1 MNTSITIK
9 DVALKSGVSITT
21 VSHVINKT
29 RFVSKELCERVYAA
43 MEELNYHPN
52 TLARSLRMGETK
64 TIGLIIPNNSNPFFA
79 GLARLIEDVGFEN
92 GYSVIL
98 CNSDDIREKEF
109 AYINML
115 IAKQTDGVIFIAAG
129 SDPEHLLELTKRKIP
144 VVVIDRDI
152 SHAAVDVV
160 LVDNVKAGFEAINYL
175 IELGHKRIACIT
187 GPSKLTP
194 SMGRVKGYLKALKRA
209 GIKIKEEYI
218 VAGDF
223 RSPSGEAAMWQL
235 LQVPDPPT
243 AIFACN
249 DLMALGALRAL
260 RKANLSV
267 PQDISIIGF
276 DNIELAE
283 EISPPLTTIAQPI
296 SELATSS
303 VELLISRM
311 QGNSMHP
318 ETQRR
323 VLSAWLVKRDSCAP
337 AKESLGLLN
346 KK

>member
-1 MNTSITIK
+1 MNTSVTIK

-98 CNSDDIREKEF
+98 CNSDDIRKKEF

-115 IAKQTDGVIFIAAG
+115 IAKQIDGVIFIAAG
-129 SDPEHLLELTKRKIP
+129 SDPENLLELTKRKIP

-160 LVDNVKAGFEAINYL
+160 LVDNVKAGFEAVNYL
-175 IELGHKRIACIT
+175 VELGHKRIACIT
-187 GPSKLTP
+187 GPS
-194 SMGRVKGYLKALKRA
+194 
-209 GIKIKEEYI
+209 
-218 VAGDF
+218 
-223 RSPSGEAAMWQL
+223 
-235 LQVPDPPT
+235 
-243 AIFACN
+243 
-249 DLMALGALRAL
+249 
-260 RKANLSV
+260 
-267 PQDISIIGF
+267 
-276 DNIELAE
+276 
-283 EISPPLTTIAQPI
+283 
-296 SELATSS
+296 
-303 VELLISRM
+303 
-311 QGNSMHP
+311 
-318 ETQRR
+318 
-323 VLSAWLVKRDSCAP
+323 
-337 AKESLGLLN
+337 
-346 KK
+346 